1 MLNFLVPKLI
11 NCSISFTS
19 VLGSSTAGQEYL
31 RLKNSPGLD
40 AFNQF
45 IHSIPTNKFFL
56 WFPGKKWNNQCAYG
70 TMKGR
75 KPITYV
81 PDVTKRLVTDPRGA
95 DTLNL
100 GNVEKPKPSIFNFY
114 NITLVVILLLVITI
128 IVFAFILKK

>member
-1 MLNFLVPKLI
+1 
-11 NCSISFTS
+11 
-19 VLGSSTAGQEYL
+19 
-31 RLKNSPGLD
+31 
-40 AFNQF
+40 
-45 IHSIPTNKFFL
+45 
-56 WFPGKKWNNQCAYG
+56 
-70 TMKGR
+70 MKGR